1 FTDPEIRRAA
11 LAGVILRMLAL
22 GLGEIDAFPF
32 LEPPDAR
39 AIADGWQQL
48 AELGAVDGARRL
60 TAIGRQ
66 MARLPVD
73 VKLARMLVAAGA
85 HGCLR
90 EVLVIAAFLGIQD
103 PRERPADQ
111 RGAADAAH
119 AAFADPRSEFV
130 AILRL
135 WEAYRAAHEDLT
147 QSQLRKWCE
156 RNFLA
161 FLRMRE
167 WRELHRQLRL
177 QCAELGWAEE
187 AADGG
192 VLLAGDADPA
202 QARDRYQ
209 RLHRAL
215 LAGLPTQVGHA
226 LPERDRR
233 RQVAYEG
240 PRGRRFQLFPGSS
253 LASRPPPWVLSAAL
267 LDTEKVWALTNA
279 AIEPG
284 WVEAELPHLLS
295 RRYFD
300 PRWSRRQGRVVGS
313 EQVGLFGLVLA
324 AARPFDYGA
333 HDPDAARE
341 LFLRDGLVA
350 GAIHL

>member
-111 RGAADAAH
+111 RGAADQAH
-119 AAFADPRSEFV
+119 AQFADPRSEFV
-130 AILRL
+130 GILKL
-135 WEAYRAAHEDLT
+135 WEAYRQAHEDLS
-147 QSQLRKWCE
+147 QSKLRDWCQ
-156 RNFLA
+156 RHFLG

-167 WRELHRQLRL
+167 WRELHRQL
-177 QCAELGWAEE
+177 
-187 AADGG
+187 
-192 VLLAGDADPA
+192 LLACEERGWPLDAPA
-202 QARDRYQ
+202 TVESPIEPRS
-209 RLHRAL
+209 
-215 LAGLPTQVGHA
+215 
-226 LPERDRR
+226 RR
-233 RQVAYEG
+233 R
-240 PRGRRFQLFPGSS
+240 RGRRPATSVSVVNSPATSAGKPQRSAPESASS
-253 LASRPPPWVLSAAL
+253 QTPV
-267 LDTEKVWALTNA
+267 
-279 AIEPG
+279 
-284 WVEAELPHLLS
+284 
-295 RRYFD
+295 
-300 PRWSRRQGRVVGS
+300 
-313 EQVGLFGLVLA
+313 
-324 AARPFDYGA
+324 
-333 HDPDAARE
+333 
-341 LFLRDGLVA
+341 
-350 GAIHL
+350 